1 MLSFHADYLKEK
13 SQPNLSRER
22 KFTNNN
28 SGATKREIDNGE
40 SRRVIHKSVQS
51 WLKEVE
57 WPELNKYED
66 YVGKNYTKINHPI
79 LWKLNKKISLATQL
93 RTDIHTSGTDMQV
106 TNYGLG
112 GICERHIDPVGMME
126 LKDVKNYLESTGDQN
141 LEFTGDMVGTFMAW
155 LGDTEAGG
163 ATVYV
168 YPKYEKLITP
178 EKGAALFWYDLLSD
192 GMRDLKSMHG
202 GCPVLKGSKWILNK
216 WLYMYDN
223 FNKFPCRLQPKM
235 RYNPPSRK
243 NYF

>member
-1 MLSFHADYLKEK
+1 MKFLLNIIYIHSGRAVQGVAYESFTCDDFPKPYIIQ
-13 SQPNLSRER
+13 QPETQKGLRGENLTLFCRAASTSPANMTFLWQLDSNILEDVRNDVNCTR
-22 KFTNNN
+22 NTNRCVQNIAH
-28 SGATKREIDNGE
+28 SFDGKGREIT
-40 SRRVIHKSVQS
+40 SQLH
-51 WLKEVE
+51 LKN
-57 WPELNKYED
+57 LTYDDAGKYQCLVYND
-66 YVGKNYTKINHPI
+66 FG
-79 LWKLNKKISLATQL
+79 
-93 RTDIHTSGTDMQV
+93 RTYSEKADI
-106 TNYGLG
+106 
-112 GICERHIDPVGMME
+112 
-126 LKDVKNYLESTGDQN
+126 
-141 LEFTGDMVGTFMAW
+141 
-155 LGDTEAGG
+155 
-163 ATVYV
+163 TVYV